1 MQAKKLKINRLSK
14 ADSVKAQGV
23 GSVYLEERQ
32 LLKKYGENDFEVAIN
47 SHKKDFDLYH
57 IHSINPSFY
66 FQRKKKRTT
75 IRFVHFRPD
84 TLEGS
89 IRLPKLFFK
98 IFKKYVISFYKKA
111 KEIVVVNP
119 SFKNELIQYGLDEER
134 ISYIPNFV
142 SKENFYPVPW
152 KEKKFLRKRYK
163 IPEHAFVVL
172 GVGQVQ
178 TRKGVLDFIE
188 LSKRHP
194 ERYFIWA
201 GGFSFKQ
208 ITDGYPELKKERE
221 EKRENRRFLGIIDR
235 EKRNDIYNI
244 ADVFLLPSYNE
255 LFPRALLEN
264 CSVGNPFIV
273 RDLSLYDPI
282 LPSSSIRAKD
292 IDDFSSL
299 LQRRKNDKDFYEQG
313 KEVSREIKRTYSEEN
328 IYQLWK
334 DYYFRI
340 YRKYKEE
347 K

>member
-32 LLKKYGENDFEVAIN
+32 LLKKYGETDFEVAIN

-152 KEKKFLRKRYK
+152 EEKKSLGRQRGSK
-163 IPEHAFVVL
+163 IGIRSV
-172 GVGQVQ
+172 
-178 TRKGVLDFIE
+178 RKGAVL
-188 LSKRHP
+188 
-194 ERYFIWA
+194 
-201 GGFSFKQ
+201 
-208 ITDGYPELKKERE
+208 
-221 EKRENRRFLGIIDR
+221 
-235 EKRNDIYNI
+235 
-244 ADVFLLPSYNE
+244 
-255 LFPRALLEN
+255 
-264 CSVGNPFIV
+264 
-273 RDLSLYDPI
+273 
-282 LPSSSIRAKD
+282 
-292 IDDFSSL
+292 
-299 LQRRKNDKDFYEQG
+299 
-313 KEVSREIKRTYSEEN
+313 
-328 IYQLWK
+328 
-334 DYYFRI
+334 
-340 YRKYKEE
+340 
-347 K
+347 